1 VAAGAVTAAG
11 AALTLSRRNAGKR
24 VPSFPSGPVALA
36 AADAAAFAARMAGA
50 PIVRKRDLA
59 VEFAPAAA
67 RGVEPLLHGTQY
79 FPRMLD
85 DLRAASSSIHVLIY
99 GIKPGDVGSAFR
111 DILLAKVAEGI
122 PVRVSV
128 DAVGSE
134 VRAGSRPLF
143 RELVDGGVQV
153 VQNRGLFPDVRGP
166 LGPGAP
172 LGWRRENVLH
182 FDHRKFMVIDGRI
195 GWLGGTGIE
204 DHFNDERFT
213 DVMVRF
219 EGPVVR
225 QLQALFVAS
234 WRHQEG
240 SLVADDATIAALFPP
255 DEPTDEA
262 PGDGSAEVPAHVR
275 ADVPA
280 TLLVNVPGTGHVPI
294 SEAYEQ
300 VIDAAER
307 RVDLVNPYISERP
320 ILDRLVRAAERGV
333 AVRIIVPGKPTPP
346 MPAAAFRHNVPRLQE
361 AGATVLFHPT
371 MAHAKVMVADDR
383 VLVGGCNLDAL
394 SLYRNWELNVLLEGE
409 GVAADFERAIFAPLV
424 EVSAPA
430 DLTRTAARKAFD
442 ALMDRASPLL

>member
-1 VAAGAVTAAG
+1 
-11 AALTLSRRNAGKR
+11 
-24 VPSFPSGPVALA
+24 
-36 AADAAAFAARMAGA
+36 M
-50 PIVRKRDLA
+50 
-59 VEFAPAAA
+59 
-67 RGVEPLLHGTQY
+67 
-79 FPRMLD
+79 
-85 DLRAASSSIHVLIY
+85 VL
-99 GIKPGDVGSAFR
+99 
-111 DILLAKVAEGI
+111 
-122 PVRVSV
+122 
-128 DAVGSE
+128 
-134 VRAGSRPLF
+134 
-143 RELVDGGVQV
+143 
-153 VQNRGLFPDVRGP
+153 
-166 LGPGAP
+166 
-172 LGWRRENVLH
+172 
-182 FDHRKFMVIDGRI
+182 DGRI

-213 DVMVRF
+213 DVMVRL

-240 SLVADDATIAALFPP
+240 PLEADDDTMAALFPP
-255 DEPTDEA
+255 DE
-262 PGDGSAEVPAHVR
+262 GPAGGAGV
-275 ADVPA
+275 VPA

-320 ILDRLVRAAERGV
+320 ILDRLVHAAERGV

-346 MPAAAFRHNVPRLQE
+346 MPAAAFRHNVPRLQA

-371 MAHAKVMVADDR
+371 MAHAKVLVADDR

-409 GVAADFERAIFAPLV
+409 AVAGDFERAILDPLA

-430 DLTRTAARKAFD
+430 ELDRSVGGKAFD

>member
-1 VAAGAVTAAG
+1 MSRARTIAAAGAVAAAG
-11 AALTLSRRNAGKR
+11 AALAISRRNAGQR

-36 AADAAAFAARMAGA
+36 AEDAAAFAARLAAA
-50 PIVRKRDLA
+50 PIVRKKDVA
-59 VEFAPAAA
+59 VAFASTTA
-67 RGVEPLLHGTQY
+67 RGVVPLLHGTRY
-79 FPRMLD
+79 FPAIFA
-85 DLRAASSSIHVLIY
+85 DLRAATSSIHVLVY
-99 GIKPGDVGSAFR
+99 GIKPGDLGSELR
-111 DILLAKVAEGI
+111 DILLAKVIEGI

-143 RELVDGGVQV
+143 RELVEGGVQV

-172 LGWRRENVLH
+172 IGWRRENVLH
-182 FDHRKFMVIDGRI
+182 FDHRKFIMIDGRI

-213 DVMVRF
+213 DVMVRL

-240 SLVADDATIAALFPP
+240 PLDGDGATIAALFPP
-255 DEPTDEA
+255 DEDPAE
-262 PGDGSAEVPAHVR
+262 GDAV
-275 ADVPA
+275 VPA

-320 ILDRLVRAAERGV
+320 ILDRLVAAAERGV
-333 AVRIIVPGKPTPP
+333 AVRIVVPGKPTPP
-346 MPAAAFRHNVPRLQE
+346 MPAAAFRHNVPRLQA

-394 SLYRNWELNVLLEGE
+394 SLYRNWELNVLLEGTA
-409 GVAADFERAIFAPLV
+409 VAEQFERTIFDPLV

-430 DLTRTAARKAFD
+430 ELDRTAVREAFD

>member
-1 VAAGAVTAAG
+1 MTRGRMILGLAAVAAAG
-11 AALTLSRRNAGKR
+11 GVVASSRRNASLR
-24 VPSFPSGPVALA
+24 VASFPPGPISLQ
-36 AADAAAFAARMAGA
+36 AADAAAFAGRLASA
-50 PIVRKRDLA
+50 PIVRKKDVA
-59 VEFAPAAA
+59 VSFAPSSA
-67 RGVEPLLHGTQY
+67 RAVEPLLHGTAY

-85 DLRAASSSIHVLIY
+85 DLRAAESSIHVLIY
-99 GIKPGDVGSAFR
+99 GVKPGDVGTLFR
-111 DILLAKVAEGI
+111 DILVAKAQAGL
-122 PVRVSV
+122 PVRLSV

-134 VRAGSRPLF
+134 VRAGSKDLF
-143 RELVDGGVQV
+143 RELVEGGVQV
-153 VQNRGLFPDVRGP
+153 VQNRGMFPDVRGP
-166 LGPGAP
+166 LRPGAP
-172 LGWRRENVLH
+172 VGWRRENVLH
-182 FDHRKFMVIDGRI
+182 FDHRKFMVVDGRI

-240 SLVADDATIAALFPP
+240 PLDADEATLSALFPP
-255 DEPTDEA
+255 DDGPA
-262 PGDGSAEVPAHVR
+262 SGPGVA
-275 ADVPA
+275 PA

-307 RVDLVNPYISERP
+307 RVDLVNPYISVRP
-320 ILDRLVRAAERGV
+320 LLDRLVRAAERGV
-333 AVRIIVPGKPTPP
+333 TVRIVVPGKPTPP
-346 MPAAAFRHNVPRLQE
+346 MPAAAFRHNVPRLQA

-394 SLYRNWELNVLLEGE
+394 SFYRNWELNLLLEG
-409 GVAADFERAIFAPLV
+409 AAEADSFERAVFDPLV
-424 EVSAPA
+424 AVSAPA
-430 DLTRTAARKAFD
+430 QLERSPGGQVFD
-442 ALMDRASPLL
+442 AAMDRISPLL

>member
-1 VAAGAVTAAG
+1 VG
-11 AALTLSRRNAGKR
+11 AALAVSRRNAGKR

-36 AADAAAFAARMAGA
+36 AGDAAAFAARLAVA
-50 PIVRKRDLA
+50 PIVRKKDVA
-59 VEFAPAAA
+59 VAFTPATA
-67 RGVEPLLHGTQY
+67 RGVLPLLHGTRY
-79 FPRMLD
+79 FPAMFD
-85 DLRAASSSIHVLIY
+85 DLRAATSSIHVLIY
-99 GIKPGDVGSAFR
+99 GIKPGDVGSELR
-111 DILLAKVAEGI
+111 DILVAKVAEGI

-134 VRAGSRPLF
+134 IRATSRPLF
-143 RELVDGGVQV
+143 RELVEGGAQI
-153 VQNRGLFPDVRGP
+153 VQNRGAFPDVRGP
-166 LGPGAP
+166 LGPGARI
-172 LGWRRENVLH
+172 GWRRENVLH
-182 FDHRKFMVIDGRI
+182 FDHRKFMVVDGRI

-213 DVMVRF
+213 DVMVRL

-240 SLVADDATIAALFPP
+240 PLDGDEGAIAALFPP
-255 DEPTDEA
+255 DEGP
-262 PGDGSAEVPAHVR
+262 AEGEGV
-275 ADVPA
+275 VPA

-346 MPAAAFRHNVPRLQE
+346 MPAAAFRHNVPRLQA

-394 SLYRNWELNVLLEGE
+394 SLYRNWELNVLLEGAD
-409 GVAADFERAIFAPLV
+409 VAEQFERAIFDPLV

-430 DLTRTAARKAFD
+430 ELDRTAARKAFD

>member
-1 VAAGAVTAAG
+1 VKRTRTIIFAG
-11 AALTLSRRNAGKR
+11 AAAAAAATLASSRRNAAKR

-36 AADAAAFAARMAGA
+36 AEDAAAFAARMAAA
-50 PIVRKRDLA
+50 PLVRKRDVA
-59 VEFAPAAA
+59 VEFAPATAH
-67 RGVEPLLHGTQY
+67 GVVPLLHGTRY

-85 DLRAASSSIHVLIY
+85 DLRAATSSIHVLIY
-99 GIKPGDVGSAFR
+99 GIKPGDVGSEFR
-111 DILLAKVAEGI
+111 DVLLAKVAEGI

-134 VRAGSRPLF
+134 VRAGSKALF
-143 RELVDGGVQV
+143 RELVEGGVQI
-153 VQNRGLFPDVRGP
+153 VQNRGMFPDVRGP

-172 LGWRRENVLH
+172 IGWRRENVLH
-182 FDHRKFMVIDGRI
+182 FDHRKFMVLDGRV

-213 DVMVRF
+213 DVMVRL

-240 SLVADDATIAALFPP
+240 PLEADDDTMAALFPP
-255 DEPTDEA
+255 DEGPA
-262 PGDGSAEVPAHVR
+262 DGTGV
-275 ADVPA
+275 VPA

-320 ILDRLVRAAERGV
+320 ILDRLVHAAERGV

-346 MPAAAFRHNVPRLQE
+346 MPAAAFRHNVPRLQA

-371 MAHAKVMVADDR
+371 MAHAKVLVADDR

-409 GVAADFERAIFAPLV
+409 AVAGDFERAIFDPLA

-430 DLTRTAARKAFD
+430 ELDRSRGGKAFD

>member
-1 VAAGAVTAAG
+1 MSRARVVVTAGAVAAAG
-11 AALTLSRRNAGKR
+11 AALAISRRNAGKR

-36 AADAAAFAARMAGA
+36 ADDAAAFASRLAAA
-50 PIVRKRDLA
+50 PIVRKKDVA
-59 VEFAPAAA
+59 VAFAPATA
-67 RGVEPLLHGTQY
+67 RGVVPLLHGTRY
-79 FPRMLD
+79 FPAIFD
-85 DLRAASSSIHVLIY
+85 DLRAATSSIHVLVY
-99 GIKPGDVGSAFR
+99 GIKPGDVGSEFR

-134 VRAGSRPLF
+134 VRAKSKPLF
-143 RELVDGGVQV
+143 RELVEGGVQV
-153 VQNRGLFPDVRGP
+153 VQNRGAFPDVRGL

-172 LGWRRENVLH
+172 IGWRRENVLH
-182 FDHRKFMVIDGRI
+182 FDHRKFLVIDGRI

-213 DVMVRF
+213 DVMVRL

-240 SLVADDATIAALFPP
+240 PLDADEATMAALFPP
-255 DEPTDEA
+255 DEGPAE
-262 PGDGSAEVPAHVR
+262 GDGV
-275 ADVPA
+275 VPA

-300 VIDAAER
+300 VIDAAAR
-307 RVDLVNPYISERP
+307 RIDLVNPYISERP

-333 AVRIIVPGKPTPP
+333 AVRIVVPGKPTPP
-346 MPAAAFRHNVPRLQE
+346 MPAAAFRHNVPRLQA

-394 SLYRNWELNVLLEGE
+394 SLYRNWELNVLLEGAD
-409 GVAADFERAIFAPLV
+409 VAEQFERAIFDPLV
-424 EVSAPA
+424 EVSEVAVL
-430 DLTRTAARKAFD
+430 DRTPVRKAFD
-442 ALMDRASPLL
+442 ALMDVASPLL

>member
-1 VAAGAVTAAG
+1 VG
-11 AALTLSRRNAGKR
+11 AALAVSRRNAGKR

-36 AADAAAFAARMAGA
+36 AGDAAAFAARLAVA
-50 PIVRKRDLA
+50 PIVRKKDVA
-59 VEFAPAAA
+59 VAFTPATA
-67 RGVEPLLHGTQY
+67 RGVLPLLHGTRY
-79 FPRMLD
+79 FPAMFD
-85 DLRAASSSIHVLIY
+85 DLRAATSSIHVLIY
-99 GIKPGDVGSAFR
+99 GIKPGDVGSELR
-111 DILLAKVAEGI
+111 DILVAKVAEGI

-134 VRAGSRPLF
+134 IRATSRPLF
-143 RELVDGGVQV
+143 RELVEGGAQI
-153 VQNRGLFPDVRGP
+153 VQNRGAFPDVRGP
-166 LGPGAP
+166 LGPGARI
-172 LGWRRENVLH
+172 GWRRENVLH
-182 FDHRKFMVIDGRI
+182 FDHRKFVVVDGRV

-213 DVMVRF
+213 DVMVRL

-240 SLVADDATIAALFPP
+240 PLDADEATMAALFPP
-255 DEPTDEA
+255 DDGPTEGEGA
-262 PGDGSAEVPAHVR
+262 
-275 ADVPA
+275 VPA

-394 SLYRNWELNVLLEGE
+394 SLYRNWELNVLLEGAE
-409 GVAADFERAIFAPLV
+409 VAAQFEQAIFDPLG
-424 EVSAPA
+424 EVSEPA
-430 DLTRTAARKAFD
+430 VLERTAARAAFD

>member
-1 VAAGAVTAAG
+1 M
-11 AALTLSRRNAGKR
+11 
-24 VPSFPSGPVALA
+24 F
-36 AADAAAFAARMAGA
+36 
-50 PIVRKRDLA
+50 
-59 VEFAPAAA
+59 
-67 RGVEPLLHGTQY
+67 
-79 FPRMLD
+79 D
-85 DLRAASSSIHVLIY
+85 DLRAATSSIHVLIY
-99 GIKPGDVGSAFR
+99 GIKPGDVGAELR

-134 VRAGSRPLF
+134 VRAGSKVLF
-143 RELVDGGVQV
+143 RELVAGGVQV
-153 VQNRGLFPDVRGP
+153 VQNRGMFPDVRGP
-166 LGPGAP
+166 LGPGARI
-172 LGWRRENVLH
+172 GWRRENVFH
-182 FDHRKFMVIDGRI
+182 FDHRKFMVVDGRI

-213 DVMVRF
+213 DVMVRL

-240 SLVADDATIAALFPP
+240 PLAADEATMAALFPADDGPP
-255 DEPTDEA
+255 DG
-262 PGDGSAEVPAHVR
+262 PGV
-275 ADVPA
+275 VPA

-307 RVDLVNPYISERP
+307 RIDLVNPYISERP
-320 ILDRLVRAAERGV
+320 ILDRLVGAAERGV
-333 AVRIIVPGKPTPP
+333 AVRIVVPGKPTPP
-346 MPAAAFRHNVPRLQE
+346 MPAAAFRHNVPRLQQ

-394 SLYRNWELNVLLEGE
+394 SLYRNWELNVLLEGDA
-409 GVAADFERAIFAPLV
+409 VAAEFERAIFDPLI

-430 DLTRTAARKAFD
+430 ELQRTAGRKAFD

>member
-1 VAAGAVTAAG
+1 MTRGRIILGLGAAAAAGGVLAS
-11 AALTLSRRNAGKR
+11 SRRNASKR
-24 VPSFPSGPVALA
+24 VPSFPPGPVSLGAG
-36 AADAAAFAARMAGA
+36 DAAEFAARLAA
-50 PIVRKRDLA
+50 SPIVRKRDVA
-59 VEFAPAAA
+59 ISFAPSAA
-67 RGVEPLLHGTQY
+67 RAVEPLLHGTAY

-85 DLRAASSSIHVLIY
+85 DLRAATSSVHVLIY
-99 GIKPGDVGSAFR
+99 GVKPGDIGSEFR
-111 DILLAKVAEGI
+111 DVLLAKVAEGI
-122 PVRVSV
+122 PVRLSV

-134 VRAGSRPLF
+134 VRAGSKALF
-143 RELVDGGVQV
+143 RELVEAGVQV
-153 VQNRGLFPDVRGP
+153 VQNRGMFPDVRGP

-172 LGWRRENVLH
+172 VGWRRENILH

-219 EGPVVR
+219 EGPAVR

-240 SLVADDATIAALFPP
+240 PLEADEATMATLFPP
-255 DEPTDEA
+255 D
-262 PGDGSAEVPAHVR
+262 DGPADGPSV
-275 ADVPA
+275 APA

-300 VIDAAER
+300 VIDEAER
-307 RVDLVNPYISERP
+307 RIDLVNPYISERP
-320 ILDRLVRAAERGV
+320 ILDRLVAAAERGV

-346 MPAAAFRHNVPRLQE
+346 MPAAAFRHNVPRLQA

-394 SLYRNWELNVLLEGE
+394 SLYRNWELNILLDGE
-409 GVAADFERAIFAPLV
+409 AVAESFERAIFDPLV
-424 EVSAPA
+424 AVSEEA
-430 DLTRTAARKAFD
+430 DLQRPPGRRAFD
-442 ALMDRASPLL
+442 AAMDRLSPLL

>member
-1 VAAGAVTAAG
+1 MSRVRMLLGLGAVAAAG
-11 AALTLSRRNAGKR
+11 GVVASSRRNAGKR
-24 VPSFPSGPVALA
+24 VPSFPPGPIALPADEA
-36 AADAAAFAARMAGA
+36 AVFAARMAAA
-50 PIVRKRDLA
+50 PLVRKRDVA
-59 VEFAPAAA
+59 ISFAPTTA
-67 RGVEPLLHGTQY
+67 RAVEPLLHGTSY

-85 DLRAASSSIHVLIY
+85 DLRAASSSIDMLIY
-99 GIKPGDVGSAFR
+99 GFKPGDIGSTFR
-111 DILLAKVAEGI
+111 DVLIAKVADGI
-122 PVRVSV
+122 PVRLSV

-134 VRAGSRPLF
+134 VRAGSKVLF
-143 RELVDGGVQV
+143 GELVEGGVLV
-153 VQNRGLFPDVRGP
+153 VQNRGMFPDVRGL
-166 LGPGAP
+166 LGPGSRI
-172 LGWRRENVLH
+172 GWRRENVFH
-182 FDHRKFMVIDGRI
+182 FDHRKFMVVDGRI
-195 GWLGGTGIE
+195 GYLGGTGLE

-219 EGPVVR
+219 EGPAVR

-240 SLVADDATIAALFPP
+240 PLDANEATMALLFPP
-255 DEPTDEA
+255 DDGPTSG
-262 PGDGSAEVPAHVR
+262 PGV
-275 ADVPA
+275 VPA

-346 MPAAAFRHNVPRLQE
+346 MPAAAFRHNIPRLQA
-361 AGATVLFHPT
+361 AGATVLLHPA

-394 SLYRNWELNVLLEGE
+394 SLYRNWELNLLLEGAE
-409 GVAADFERAIFAPLV
+409 VAAAFMRVVLDPLG
-424 EVSAPA
+424 EVSIPA
-430 DLTRTAARKAFD
+430 DPTRPASRRMFD
-442 ALMDRASPLL
+442 AAMDRISPLL

>member
-1 VAAGAVTAAG
+1 MSRARVVVTAGAVAAAG
-11 AALTLSRRNAGKR
+11 AALAISRRNAGKR
-24 VPSFPSGPVALA
+24 VPSFPPGPVALA
-36 AADAAAFAARMAGA
+36 ADDAAAFASRLAAA
-50 PIVRKRDLA
+50 PIVRKKDVA
-59 VEFAPAAA
+59 VAFAPATA
-67 RGVEPLLHGTQY
+67 RGVVPLLHGTRY
-79 FPRMLD
+79 FPAIFD
-85 DLRAASSSIHVLIY
+85 DLRAATSSIHVLVY
-99 GIKPGDVGSAFR
+99 GIKPGDVGSEFR

-134 VRAGSRPLF
+134 VRAKSKPLF
-143 RELVDGGVQV
+143 RELVEGGVQV
-153 VQNRGLFPDVRGP
+153 VQNRGAFPDVRGP

-172 LGWRRENVLH
+172 IGWRRENVLH
-182 FDHRKFMVIDGRI
+182 FDHRKFLVIDGRI

-213 DVMVRF
+213 DVMVRL

-240 SLVADDATIAALFPP
+240 PLDADEATMAALFPP
-255 DEPTDEA
+255 DEGPAE
-262 PGDGSAEVPAHVR
+262 GDGV
-275 ADVPA
+275 VPA

-300 VIDAAER
+300 VIDAAAR
-307 RVDLVNPYISERP
+307 RIDLVNPYISERP

-333 AVRIIVPGKPTPP
+333 AVRIVVPGKPTPP
-346 MPAAAFRHNVPRLQE
+346 MPAAAFRHNVPRLQA

-394 SLYRNWELNVLLEGE
+394 SLYRNWELNVLLEGAD
-409 GVAADFERAIFAPLV
+409 VAEQFERAIFDPLV
-424 EVSAPA
+424 EVSEVAVL
-430 DLTRTAARKAFD
+430 DRTPVRKAFD
-442 ALMDRASPLL
+442 ALMDVASPLL

>member
-1 VAAGAVTAAG
+1 MARGRIILGLGALAAVGGVVAS
-11 AALTLSRRNAGKR
+11 SRRNAGER
-24 VPSFPSGPVALA
+24 VPSFPPGPIALD
-36 AADAAAFAARMAGA
+36 AADAGAFAARLAGA
-50 PIVRKRDLA
+50 SIVRTKDVA
-59 VEFAPAAA
+59 VAFAPSTA
-67 RGVEPLLHGTQY
+67 RAVEPLLHGTRY

-85 DLRAASSSIHVLIY
+85 DLRAATSSVHVLIY
-99 GIKPGDVGSAFR
+99 GFKPGEVGTQFR
-111 DILLAKVAEGI
+111 DVLLAKVAEGI
-122 PVRVSV
+122 PVRLSV

-134 VRAGSRPLF
+134 VRAGSKELF
-143 RELVDGGVQV
+143 ADLVAGGVQV
-153 VQNRGLFPDVRGP
+153 VQNRGMFPDVRGP

-172 LGWRRENVLH
+172 IGWRRENVLH
-182 FDHRKFMVIDGRI
+182 FDHRKFMVVDGRI

-219 EGPVVR
+219 EGPAVR
-225 QLQALFVAS
+225 QLQALFVAG

-240 SLVADDATIAALFPP
+240 PLDADEAMLAALFPP
-255 DEPTDEA
+255 DDGPVA
-262 PGDGSAEVPAHVR
+262 GPGVAV
-275 ADVPA
+275 A

-320 ILDRLVRAAERGV
+320 ILDRLVAAAERGV

-346 MPAAAFRHNVPRLQE
+346 MPAAAFRHNVPRLQA

-394 SLYRNWELNVLLEGE
+394 SFYRNWELNLLLEG
-409 GVAADFERAIFAPLV
+409 AAEAESFERAIFDPLV

-430 DLTRTAARKAFD
+430 ELVRSPGRQAFD
-442 ALMDRASPLL
+442 ALMDRISPLL

>member
-1 VAAGAVTAAG
+1 MKRVRLLLGLG
-11 AALTLSRRNAGKR
+11 AAATAGGALASSRRNAAKR

-36 AADAAAFAARMAGA
+36 ADQAAVFAARMAAA
-50 PIVRKRDLA
+50 PIVRKRDVA
-59 VEFAPAAA
+59 VSFAPTTA
-67 RGVEPLLHGTQY
+67 RAVEPLLHGTMY
-79 FPRMLD
+79 FPRMLE
-85 DLRAASSSIHVLIY
+85 DLGAATSSINMLIY
-99 GIKPGDVGSAFR
+99 GFKPGDIGAAFR
-111 DILLAKVAEGI
+111 DVLLAKVLDGI
-122 PVRVSV
+122 PVRLSV

-134 VRAGSRPLF
+134 VRAGSKALF
-143 RELVDGGVQV
+143 RELVEGGVQV
-153 VQNRGLFPDVRGP
+153 VQNRGMFPDVRGP

-172 LGWRRENVLH
+172 IGWRRENIGH
-182 FDHRKFMVIDGRI
+182 FDHRKFMVVDGRI

-219 EGPVVR
+219 EGPAVR
-225 QLQALFVAS
+225 QLQALFVAG

-240 SLVADDATIAALFPP
+240 PLDANDATMATFFPP
-255 DEPTDEA
+255 DDGPSDG
-262 PGDGSAEVPAHVR
+262 PGV
-275 ADVPA
+275 VPA

-320 ILDRLVRAAERGV
+320 ILDRLVLAAERGV

-346 MPAAAFRHNVPRLQE
+346 MPAAAFRHNVPRLQA

-394 SLYRNWELNVLLEGE
+394 SLYRNWELNLLLD
-409 GVAADFERAIFAPLV
+409 GVDVAEAFERAIFDPLGA
-424 EVSAPA
+424 VSTPA
-430 DLTRTAARKAFD
+430 EIMRTGVGRAFD
-442 ALMDRASPLL
+442 AAMDRISPLL

>member
-1 VAAGAVTAAG
+1 MSRARAIVAAGAVTAAG
-11 AALTLSRRNAGKR
+11 AALAISRRNAGKR

-36 AADAAAFAARMAGA
+36 AEDAAAFASRLAAA
-50 PIVRKRDLA
+50 PIVRKKDLA
-59 VEFAPAAA
+59 VAFAPSVA
-67 RGVEPLLHGTQY
+67 RAVDPRLHGTQY
-79 FPRMLD
+79 FPAMFE

-99 GIKPGDVGSAFR
+99 GIKPGGVGSELR

-134 VRAGSRPLF
+134 VRAKSRPLF
-143 RELVDGGVQV
+143 RELVIGGVQV
-153 VQNRGLFPDVRGP
+153 VQNRGMFPDVRGP
-166 LGPGAP
+166 LGPGAKI
-172 LGWRRENVLH
+172 GWRRENVLH
-182 FDHRKFMVIDGRI
+182 FDHRKFMVIDGRV

-240 SLVADDATIAALFPP
+240 PLDGDEATMAALFPP
-255 DEPTDEA
+255 DEGPAEG
-262 PGDGSAEVPAHVR
+262 PGV
-275 ADVPA
+275 VPA

-307 RVDLVNPYISERP
+307 RIDLVNPYISERP

-346 MPAAAFRHNVPRLQE
+346 MPAAAFRHNVPRLQA
-361 AGATVLFHPT
+361 AGATVLFHMA

-409 GVAADFERAIFAPLV
+409 TVAEQFERAIFDPLL
-424 EVSAPA
+424 EASTPA
-430 DLTRTAARKAFD
+430 ELDRTAARAAFD
-442 ALMDRASPLL
+442 ALMDKASPLL